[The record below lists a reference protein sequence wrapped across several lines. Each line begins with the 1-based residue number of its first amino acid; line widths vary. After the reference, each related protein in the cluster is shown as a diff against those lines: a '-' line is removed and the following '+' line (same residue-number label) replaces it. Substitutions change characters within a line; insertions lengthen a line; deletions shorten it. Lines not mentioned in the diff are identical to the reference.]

1 MSPGHMSDDAVT
13 IENPRQLNSV
23 REPIRSPG
31 SRSGMHVEVGMT
43 HNMGVMWAG
52 IVSGTKLS

>member
-1 MSPGHMSDDAVT
+1 MSDDAVT